1 MGFWVYILRCTDGSY
16 YTGHTDN
23 LEQRIAQH
31 QSGEFDGY
39 TATRKPLELVFTQEC
54 AIREEVLRTEQQI
67 KGWSRKKKEAM
78 MRGDWAGVNRLSRGK
93 HTHQR

>member
-1 MGFWVYILRCTDGSY
+1 MAPTI

-31 QSGEFDGY
+31 QSGEFGGY
-39 TATRKPLELVFTQEC
+39 TATRKPVELVFAQEC
-54 AIREEVLRTEQQI
+54 ATREETLGAEQQL

-78 MRGDWAGVNRLSRGK
+78 MQGNWAAVNQLSRGK
-93 HTHQR
+93 HRHQR

>member
-1 MGFWVYILRCTDGSY
+1 MGFWVYILRCADGSY

-39 TATRKPLELVFTQEC
+39 TATRKPVTLMFTQER
-54 AIREEVLRTEQQI
+54 ATREEAHRAEQQI

-78 MRGDWAGVNRLSRGK
+78 MQEDWTAVNRLSRGK
-93 HTHQR
+93 HKHQR